1 MDEQRDEKH
10 FNWFNNP
17 DLSAE
22 PELFSLSAPIGPAT
36 CSEAAEAPPPHL
48 NRTNWVYKTRR
59 PLPFKQF
66 YYSRRFKTVKV
77 TTASGKRSRV
87 LQVWKRVE
95 KF

>member
-1 MDEQRDEKH
+1 MDEQRDEKD
-10 FNWFNNP
+10 FNWFNDP

-22 PELFSLSAPIGPAT
+22 PELFSPSAPIGPAT

-59 PLPFKQF
+59 PLKFKQF
-66 YYSRRFKTVKV
+66 YYSVKV
-77 TTASGKRSRV
+77 TAASGKRSRV
-87 LQVWKRVE
+87 LQVWKRVK